1 LSHLEMVL
9 RRLEE
14 RTIFSTLKTAKEEF
28 KDL

>member
-1 LSHLEMVL
+1 MVL